1 MNWKIKSF
9 EELKNKELYNILN
22 LRSEVFVVEQE
33 CPFNDCDGNDENCYH
48 LYLEENEEILAYLRI
63 VEKGISY
70 DEISIGRVVV
80 SKDARGRGIARKL
93 MLKGIEFIKKELN
106 ENEIRISAQAYL
118 VDFYKSLGF
127 EEVSEVYLED
137 NIPHIEMLYKTK

>member
-9 EELKNKELYNILN
+9 EELKNKELYKILN

-33 CPFNDCDGNDENCYH
+33 CLFNDCDGSDENCYH
-48 LYLEENEEILAYLRI
+48 LYLEENDEILAYLRI

-93 MLKGIEFIKKELN
+93 MLKGIEFIEKELN
-106 ENEIRISAQAYL
+106 DNEIRISAQEYL

-137 NIPHIEMLYKTK
+137 NILHVEMLYKTK

>member
-9 EELKNKELYNILN
+9 EELKNKELYKILN

-33 CPFNDCDGNDENCYH
+33 CPFNDCDGSDEKCYH
-48 LYLEENEEILAYLRI
+48 LYLEENDEILAYLRI

-93 MLKGIEFIKKELN
+93 MLKGIEFIEKELN

-137 NIPHIEMLYKTK
+137 NIPHLEMLYKTK

>member
-63 VEKGISY
+63 VQKGISY
-70 DEISIGRVVV
+70 DEMSIGRVVV
-80 SKDARGRGIARKL
+80 SKGARGRGIARKL
-93 MLKGIEFIKKELN
+93 MLKGIEFIEKELN

-137 NIPHIEMLYKTK
+137 NIPHVEMLYKTK